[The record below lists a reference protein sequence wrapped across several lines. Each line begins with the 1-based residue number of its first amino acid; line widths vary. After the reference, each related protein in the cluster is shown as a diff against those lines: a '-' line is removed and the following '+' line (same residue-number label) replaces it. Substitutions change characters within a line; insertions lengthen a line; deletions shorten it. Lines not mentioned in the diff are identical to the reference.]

1 MSSARVLR
9 CVAGFVP
16 AALAVLALAEPA
28 AAVLEG
34 RNGRIAFT
42 SGREGVN
49 DNLAQLYLRA
59 AIGSTGSG
67 PLSPPFSQAGVQNR
81 HPSWSPDRTKVV
93 FAAGTPG
100 APTTEEF
107 DLFVKDFET
116 GQTTPLDLLE
126 INDGLSS
133 DHPAWSP
140 DGTRIAYEKQTA
152 DNSPQRDI
160 MVKTFGSGQPAVALT
175 TGGPV
180 EFKPAWSP
188 DSRTIY
194 YARTNP
200 APANDHDIVRRDA
213 NGGGLSQILFTPV
226 DEYQPA
232 ISPDGTKLCYT
243 RQITVGNAATAE
255 IVVAPLADPGASF
268 ELSSDPAK
276 GDINCTWSPDGR
288 KIAYTNGVF
297 SQGRLVMENADNS
310 SPEPVLLEDDT
321 GSNNFDGNADW
332 APDGSPDCPDRSV
345 TTTPGTAVTIEIEC
359 TDTGPAYERTDPSG
373 FVKGR
378 PAHGEIS
385 DESPTSNPSTVRYT
399 PAPGFTGT
407 DTLSFSAFDAFG
419 FGTDDG
425 KVTITVA
432 APGAGGG
439 EPGGGGAGPGGGGA
453 GGGATPTCAGK
464 PATIVGTPRADTLR
478 GTPRADVIVARGGND
493 RVRAAGG
500 ADRICGGRGADRL
513 AGGRGRD
520 RIDGGAGRD
529 RCLSGVKR
537 RCERR
542 RAS

>member
-1 MSSARVLR
+1 MSSARVRR

-255 IVVAPLADPGASF
+255 IVVAPLADPGAGF

-407 DTLSFSAFDAFG
+407 DTLS
-419 FGTDDG
+419 
-425 KVTITVA
+425 
-432 APGAGGG
+432 
-439 EPGGGGAGPGGGGA
+439 
-453 GGGATPTCAGK
+453 
-464 PATIVGTPRADTLR
+464 LL
-478 GTPRADVIVARGGND
+478 
-493 RVRAAGG
+493 RVR
-500 ADRICGGRGADRL
+500 RLRVRHGR
-513 AGGRGRD
+513 RD
-520 RIDGGAGRD
+520 GDDHRRGAGR
-529 RCLSGVKR
+529 R
-537 RCERR
+537 RR
-542 RAS
+542 RAGWRRGRPGRRRSRRRRHAHVRREAGDDRGHAPCRHAARDAAGRRHRRPRRQRPRARRRRRRPHLRRPRRGPARGRPRPRPDRRRRGPRPLPQRRQAPL